1 MLAIEPIQAF
11 ADNYIWLLRQPGNRR
26 VAVVDPGDEEP
37 VIERLRAEDLS
48 LGAILITHPHGDHVG
63 GIPGLLAAYPGIP
76 VFGPARE
83 RIAGRTRALGEGE
96 RVDLPGMDVSLQV
109 LEVPGHTAGHI
120 AYLGHGA
127 LFCGDT
133 LFTAGCGR
141 VFSGTLADLH
151 HSLCRLRALPPET
164 LVYCAHEYTL
174 ENLGFARWVE
184 PESRAILDRQA
195 RAQSDRSAGIPT
207 VPSTLALEL
216 ATNPFLRT
224 DQAVVWQAAERQARR
239 PLNLEAE
246 VFAVIRTWKDNSTL
260 SD

>member
-37 VIERLRAEDLS
+37 VIERLQAEDLS
-48 LGAILITHPHGDHVG
+48 LSAILITHLHGDHVG
-63 GIPGLLAAYPGIP
+63 GIPGLLAAYPDIP

-83 RIAGRTRALGEGE
+83 RIFGRTQALGEGE
-96 RVDLPGMDVSLQV
+96 RVDLPGMEVSLQV
-109 LEVPGHTAGHI
+109 LDVPGHTAGHI

-164 LVYCAHEYTL
+164 RVYCAHEYTL

-184 PESRAILDRQA
+184 PENRAILDRQT
-195 RAQSDRSAGIPT
+195 RAQSDRSTGIPT

-239 PLNLEAE
+239 PLNQEAE
-246 VFAVIRTWKDNSTL
+246 VFAVIRTWKDKEY
-260 SD
+260 D

>member
-83 RIAGRTRALGEGE
+83 RVAGRTRALGEGE

-109 LEVPGHTAGHI
+109 LDVPGHTAGHI

-151 HSLCRLRALPPET
+151 YSLCRLRALPPET

-246 VFAVIRTWKDNSTL
+246 VFAVIRTWKDKEY
-260 SD
+260 D